1 MSEKTN
7 INFLT
12 ADGLKFAHPLHHLQK
27 SKEDL
32 PLLAIDSFRH
42 MYLFPNYEDM
52 KIQGRVKTFLQD
64 LYSGKL
70 HREFHYGPDP
80 AQEKKEEKASEEV
93 KAGSEEGEVVDGSKD
108 EAKHIPREKEEDK
121 SVEESKKPKDK
132 STDPPE
138 SQFVHLGP
146 SKQRYTII
154 RDEF

>member
-1 MSEKTN
+1 
-7 INFLT
+7 
-12 ADGLKFAHPLHHLQK
+12 
-27 SKEDL
+27 
-32 PLLAIDSFRH
+32 
-42 MYLFPNYEDM
+42 MYLFPSYEEI
-52 KIQGRVKTFLQD
+52 KIPGRVKTFLQD

-80 AQEKKEEKASEEV
+80 EEEKSSEEEV
-93 KAGSEEGEVVDGSKD
+93 KAGDDEGEVGEGEGKGKGEEGNKD
-108 EAKHIPREKEEDK
+108 ETKHIPREKEEDK
-121 SVEESKKPKDK
+121 PAAETKKPKEK

>member
-1 MSEKTN
+1 MLSEKSN
-7 INFLT
+7 VNFLT
-12 ADGLKFAHPLHHLQK
+12 ADGLKFAHPLHHLGK
-27 SKEDL
+27 SKDDL

-42 MYLFPNYEDM
+42 MYLFSKFEDIRIPG
-52 KIQGRVKTFLQD
+52 KVKTFLQD

-80 AQEKKEEKASEEV
+80 QQEKKEEKKEEE
-93 KAGSEEGEVVDGSKD
+93 KEEEKKSD
-108 EAKHIPREKEEDK
+108 EAKEDDAKHIPRETGEEK
-121 SVEESKKPKDK
+121 VEEAEKKPKEK

-146 SKQRYTII
+146 SKQRYTIL

>member
-1 MSEKTN
+1 
-7 INFLT
+7 
-12 ADGLKFAHPLHHLQK
+12 
-27 SKEDL
+27 
-32 PLLAIDSFRH
+32 
-42 MYLFPNYEDM
+42 MYLFPSYEEI
-52 KIQGRVKTFLQD
+52 KIPGRVKTFLQD

-80 AQEKKEEKASEEV
+80 EEEKSREEEV
-93 KAGSEEGEVVDGSKD
+93 KAGYDEGEVGEGEGKGEEGNKD
-108 EAKHIPREKEEDK
+108 ETKHIPREKEEDK
-121 SVEESKKPKDK
+121 PAAETKKPKEK